1 MKDLKNLE
9 IKSAQSKV
17 EKSVAERIKE
27 RDLDEAAKNG
37 EIALGKKMDLDLL
50 PVESKKR
57 LDSYKKARKEFKWKK
72 YTYRFHFKKKDNK
85 WEIFSLAEY

>member
-1 MKDLKNLE
+1 MKDLKKLE

-57 LDSYKKARKEFKWKK
+57 LDSYKKSKK
-72 YTYRFHFKKKDNK
+72 RIQREKIHV
-85 WEIFSLAEY
+85 

>member
-1 MKDLKNLE
+1 
-9 IKSAQSKV
+9 
-17 EKSVAERIKE
+17 
-27 RDLDEAAKNG
+27 
-37 EIALGKKMDLDLL
+37 MDLDLL

-72 YTYRFHFKKKDNK
+72 YTYRFDFKKKDNK

>member
-57 LDSYKKARKEFKWKK
+57 LDSYKKARKEFKGKK
-72 YTYRFHFKKKDNK
+72 YTYRFDFKKKDNK